1 MVEVKEMLN
10 EVKDLINTEELSAKL
25 GKAIIT
31 GSNLTWLDLTGEVL
45 PVVVSAVEN
54 GKVEL
59 SSAQKSALATN
70 IILPIIKDKLPW
82 YIKPFASS
90 LVKWLISAAI
100 STLNKLLSKDWNA
113 KIQTLFGAKQGQEKP
128 TQED

>member
-10 EVKDLINTEELSAKL
+10 DVKDLINTEELSAKL
-25 GKAIIT
+25 GKAIVT
-31 GSNLTWLDLTGEVL
+31 GSDLTWLDLTGEVL

-59 SSAQKSALATN
+59 TSAQKSALASN
-70 IILPIIKDKLPW
+70 IILPLIKDKLPW
-82 YIKPFASS
+82 YIKPFAGS

-113 KIQTLFGAKQGQEKP
+113 QIQALFGAKQGQE
-128 TQED
+128 TGVEG

>member
-10 EVKDLINTEELSAKL
+10 DVKDLINTEELSEKL
-25 GKAIIT
+25 GKAVVT
-31 GSNLTWLDLTGEVL
+31 GSDLTWLDLTGEVL
-45 PVVVSAVEN
+45 PIVVSAVEN

-59 SSAQKSALATN
+59 SSAKKSALATN

-90 LVKWLISAAI
+90 LVKWLISAVI
-100 STLNKLLSKDWNA
+100 SALNNLLSKDWNA
-113 KIQTLFGAKQGQEKP
+113 KIKAILGAKKDD
-128 TQED
+128 TTSV

>member
-10 EVKDLINTEELSAKL
+10 DVKDLINTEELSAKL
-25 GKAIIT
+25 GKAIVT
-31 GSNLTWLDLTGEVL
+31 GNDLTWLDLTGEVL

-59 SSAQKSALATN
+59 TSAQKSALASN
-70 IILPIIKDKLPW
+70 IILPLIKDKLPW
-82 YIKPFASS
+82 YIKPFAGS
-90 LVKWLISAAI
+90 LVKWLISAAV

-113 KIQTLFGAKQGQEKP
+113 QIQALFGAKQGQE
-128 TQED
+128 TGVEG